1 MYVCVHAVVN
11 PMMSHPQDHIFLRVL
26 YIISS
31 HGRFMAL
38 GLPHWCSTARQESD
52 CTLPLR
58 AWKAGKLRFYS
69 VLMKPNI
76 AEYDIYIYI

>member
-1 MYVCVHAVVN
+1 
-11 PMMSHPQDHIFLRVL
+11 
-26 YIISS
+26 
-31 HGRFMAL
+31 MAL
-38 GLPHWCSTARQESD
+38 GLPHWCSIARQESD

-76 AEYDIYIYI
+76 AEYDLILYNMQLATFAFFECLVLVNLGLHWPA